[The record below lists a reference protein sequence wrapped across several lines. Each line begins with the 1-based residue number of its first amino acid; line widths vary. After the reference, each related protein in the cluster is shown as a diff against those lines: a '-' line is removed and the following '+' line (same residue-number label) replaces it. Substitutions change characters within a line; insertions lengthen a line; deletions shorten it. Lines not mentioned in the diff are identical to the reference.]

1 MTVTS
6 LYPPGQP
13 LPPNRKVRRRR
24 APPSS
29 IEAPDEE
36 VLVGPEMSD
45 DESDFAEARPPISRA
60 RFWEVVRVTA
70 GVLVTVGA
78 ALLCVWG
85 LVRYTRTSPRFAVK
99 AVNVHGSSHRSPE
112 DIARAGGII
121 IDHNIFTTDLEAAQN
136 RLLGDPWIERVSLR
150 RKLPSAIVID
160 VVEREAHALVAIGLD
175 LYLAT
180 RQGELFKQYESGDPY
195 DLPVISGIRAEE
207 ISEDRAAVVASIR
220 RAEDVVSDYEHS
232 AAAKRHPVQE
242 AHLEDDGGIVLVVGK
257 DATALHLGR
266 GPYRQSLEQAGRVL
280 AELHNR
286 KGQASVIF
294 LDNDAHP
301 ERVVVRMR

>member
-6 LYPPGQP
+6 LFPPGQP
-13 LPPNRKVRRRR
+13 LPPNRRVKRKK
-24 APPSS
+24 APPASF
-29 IEAPDEE
+29 EAPEE
-36 VLVGPEMSD
+36 RVLLGAELSD
-45 DESDFAEARPPISRA
+45 DEADLDEVPPRMSRA
-60 RFWEVVRVTA
+60 RVWEALRVTA

-85 LVRYTRTSPRFAVK
+85 LVRYTRTSPRFAIK
-99 AVNVHGSSHRSPE
+99 AVHVQGSSHRSPE
-112 DIARAGGII
+112 DIARAGGIAPEQ
-121 IDHNIFTTDLEAAQN
+121 NIFTTDLEAAQS

-150 RKLPSAIVID
+150 RKLPATILID

-180 RQGELFKQYESGDPY
+180 RQGEPFKKYETGDPY
-195 DLPVISGIRAEE
+195 DLPVVTGIRAEE
-207 ISEDRAAVVASIR
+207 VAEDRAAAVSLIR
-220 RAEDVVSDYEHS
+220 RALDLVADYGHTQP
-232 AAAKRHPVQE
+232 AKSHPVQE

-266 GPYRQSLEQAGRVL
+266 GPYRQSLEQASRVL
-280 AELHNR
+280 AELQHR
-286 KGQASVIF
+286 KGQASVVF

>member
-6 LYPPGQP
+6 LFPPGQP
-13 LPPNRKVRRRR
+13 LPPNRKVKRRKA
-24 APPSS
+24 APANV
-29 IEAPDEE
+29 EAPDERILLDELPDDGTE
-36 VLVGPEMSD
+36 VEQTDRGV
-45 DESDFAEARPPISRA
+45 SRA
-60 RFWEVVRVTA
+60 RIGEALRVTA

-85 LVRYTRTSPRFAVK
+85 LVRYTRTSPRFAIR
-99 AVNVHGSSHRSPE
+99 AVHVQGSSHRSPE
-112 DIARAGGII
+112 DIARTGGIAPEQ
-121 IDHNIFTTDLEAAQN
+121 NIFTTDLDAAQS

-150 RKLPSAIVID
+150 RKLPATILIEVL
-160 VVEREAHALVAIGLD
+160 EREAHALVAIGPD

-180 RQGELFKQYESGDPY
+180 RQGEPFKKYEPGDPY
-195 DLPVISGIRAEE
+195 DLPVVSGIGAEE
-207 ISEDRAAVVASIR
+207 VGEDRTAAVSLIHRALDLVA
-220 RAEDVVSDYEHS
+220 DYEHTGQ
-232 AAAKRHPVQE
+232 AKSHPVQE

-266 GPYRQSLEQAGRVL
+266 GPYRQSLEQANRVL
-280 AELHNR
+280 AELQNR
-286 KGQASVIF
+286 KGNASVVF

>member
-6 LYPPGQP
+6 LSPPGQP
-13 LPPNRKVRRRR
+13 LPPNRKVKRRKA
-24 APPSS
+24 APAN
-29 IEAPDEE
+29 IEAPEE
-36 VLVGPEMSD
+36 RVLLDQELLEEEGD
-45 DESDFAEARPPISRA
+45 GAETDRGASRVRIGEA
-60 RFWEVVRVTA
+60 LRVTA

-85 LVRYTRTSPRFAVK
+85 LVRYTRTSPRFAIK
-99 AVNVHGSSHRSPE
+99 AVHVQGSSHRSSE
-112 DIARAGGII
+112 DIARTGGIAPE
-121 IDHNIFTTDLEAAQN
+121 HNIFTTDLEAAQS

-150 RKLPSAIVID
+150 RKLPGTISIEVL
-160 VVEREAHALVAIGLD
+160 EREAHALVAIGPD

-180 RQGELFKQYESGDPY
+180 RQGEPFKKYESGDPY
-195 DLPVISGIRAEE
+195 DLPVISGIRAEDVA
-207 ISEDRAAVVASIR
+207 EDRIAAVSLIR
-220 RAEDVVSDYEHS
+220 RALDLVADYEHTS
-232 AAAKRHPVQE
+232 PAKSHPVQE

-257 DATALHLGR
+257 AATALHLGR

-280 AELHNR
+280 AELQNR
-286 KGQASVIF
+286 KGQASVVF